1 MIGRAVAAEICWN
14 GLHGTAHGVF
24 MFAGA
29 SASYH
34 KNWYWMPHYP
44 FRDLVFLAVSL
55 RKN

>member
-1 MIGRAVAAEICWN
+1 MIGRVVAAEICWN